1 MILIYEDYFRRKNHG
16 IQALVISGSDLLL
29 KTYKTEIMIAL
40 HLSSKGFQMN
50 SETITFP
57 VSIDTLKQCLNDDV
71 KIFKRKFSTIFTW
84 SDLGIMAY
92 SKDGNVA
99 ESITVALE
107 LEDYEF
113 SPKQIFG
120 GIFYFNNQ
128 DIVRYYKSHKQQ
140 HVKLFKGDRSGALV
154 VNDISAW
161 FSKEDDCISAIQ
173 INNYIPY
180 ERGAGLPEDKYIIK
194 PLNEDILIFEDF
206 GFKLSVIE
214 ELMYIKGLMEPVF
227 DLYEFADWYQ
237 AREIDIDEEGYE
249 PIAEVTQY
257 FKDLPIPKRLASEI
271 TDFYQDGG
279 NDIYM
284 NLSPFSGG
292 AVDYWDI
299 KTAIDAKQFPN
310 LKKVTL
316 CYATDEAYK
325 EFEQMGIEA
334 EWL

>member
-1 MILIYEDYFRRKNHG
+1 LSENYRTTKGKN
-16 IQALVISGSDLLL
+16 
-29 KTYKTEIMIAL
+29 T
-40 HLSSKGFQMN
+40 
-50 SETITFP
+50 
-57 VSIDTLKQCLNDDV
+57 
-71 KIFKRKFSTIFTW
+71 TIFTW
-84 SDLGIMAY
+84 DDLGILAY
-92 SKDGNVA
+92 SKDGELV

-107 LEDYEF
+107 LEDYDF
-113 SPKQIFG
+113 SAKQIFG

-161 FSKEDDCISAIQ
+161 FSVSSEKIEAIEISE
-173 INNYIPY
+173 YTPY
-180 ERGAGLPEDKYIIK
+180 VRGADIPKDKYNIK
-194 PLNEDILIFEDF
+194 PLDEEVLTFVDF
-206 GFKLSVIE
+206 GFKLSIIE
-214 ELMYIKGLMEPVF
+214 ELMYMKGLMKPVF
-227 DLYEFADWYQ
+227 DLYEFADWYK
-237 AREIDIDEEGYE
+237 ARDIDIDEEGYE

-284 NLSPFSGG
+284 NLCPFSGG
-292 AVDYWDI
+292 AVEYWDI

>member
-1 MILIYEDYFRRKNHG
+1 MIILY
-16 IQALVISGSDLLL
+16 
-29 KTYKTEIMIAL
+29 
-40 HLSSKGFQMN
+40 LSSKGFQIN
-50 SETITFP
+50 TVTIEFP

-71 KIFKRKFSTIFTW
+71 KMFKRKYNTIFTW

-99 ESITVALE
+99 ESITISLN
-107 LEDYEF
+107 LDTHNF
-113 SPKQIFG
+113 SPKQTFG
-120 GIFYFNNQ
+120 GIFYYNSQN
-128 DIVRYYKSHKQQ
+128 IVSYYKSHKQQ
-140 HVKLFKGDRSGALV
+140 HVKLFKGDDSGALV
-154 VNDISAW
+154 VNNISAW
-161 FSKEDDCISAIQ
+161 FSVRREQIEAIEISE
-173 INNYIPY
+173 YTPY
-180 ERGAGLPEDKYIIK
+180 VRGAGIPKDKYSIK
-194 PLNEDILIFEDF
+194 PLDEEVLTFVDF

-214 ELMYIKGLMEPVF
+214 ELMYMKELIQPVF
-227 DLYEFADWYQ
+227 DLYEFADWYK
-237 AREIDIDEEGYE
+237 ARDIDIDEEGYE

-284 NLSPFSGG
+284 NLCRFSGG
-292 AVDYWDI
+292 AVEYWDI
-299 KTAIDAKQFPN
+299 ETAIDAKQFPN

>member
-1 MILIYEDYFRRKNHG
+1 MI
-16 IQALVISGSDLLL
+16 V
-29 KTYKTEIMIAL
+29 L
-40 HLSSKGFQMN
+40 HLSSKGFQIN
-50 SETITFP
+50 SETIEFP
-57 VSIDTLKQCLNDDV
+57 ASLTQLKACLNDNHRIIEGKNTTV
-71 KIFKRKFSTIFTW
+71 FTW
-84 SDLGIMAY
+84 DDLGILAY
-92 SKDGNVA
+92 SKNGEVA

-107 LEDYEF
+107 LEAYEF
-113 SPKQIFG
+113 SPKQTFD

-128 DIVRYYKSHKQQ
+128 DIVGYYMSHKQQ

-154 VNDISAW
+154 ISEISAW
-161 FSKEDDCISAIQ
+161 FSVSSENINAIEISE
-173 INNYIPY
+173 YTPY
-180 ERGAGLPEDKYIIK
+180 VRGSGVPKDKYSIQ
-194 PLNEDILIFEDF
+194 PLEEEVLTFVDF

-214 ELMYIKGLMEPVF
+214 ELMYTKGLMDPIF

-237 AREIDIDEEGYE
+237 GREIDIDDEGYE
-249 PIAEVTQY
+249 TIAEVTQY

-299 KTAIDAKQFPN
+299 ETALDAKQFPN

-316 CYATDEAYK
+316 CYATEAAYN
-325 EFEQMGIEA
+325 EFEEMGIET

>member
-1 MILIYEDYFRRKNHG
+1 
-16 IQALVISGSDLLL
+16 
-29 KTYKTEIMIAL
+29 MIAL
-40 HLSSKGFQMN
+40 HLSSKGFQIN

-57 VSIDTLKQCLNDDV
+57 VSLTQLKTCLNENYRTTEGKKTTV
-71 KIFKRKFSTIFTW
+71 FTW
-84 SDLGIMAY
+84 DDLGLLAY
-92 SKDGNVA
+92 SKDGEMA
-99 ESITVALE
+99 YSITVALE

-113 SPKQIFG
+113 SPKQTFG

-161 FSKEDDCISAIQ
+161 FSVRSEKIEAIEISD
-173 INNYIPY
+173 YTPY
-180 ERGAGLPEDKYIIK
+180 VRGADIPKDKYNIK
-194 PLNEDILIFEDF
+194 PLDEEVLTFVDF
-206 GFKLSVIE
+206 GFKLSIIE
-214 ELMYIKGLMEPVF
+214 ELMYMKGLMKPVF
-227 DLYEFADWYQ
+227 DLYEFADWYK
-237 AREIDIDEEGYE
+237 ARDIDIDEEGYE

-284 NLSPFSGG
+284 NLCPFSGG
-292 AVDYWDI
+292 DVEYWDI

>member
-1 MILIYEDYFRRKNHG
+1 
-16 IQALVISGSDLLL
+16 
-29 KTYKTEIMIAL
+29 MIAL
-40 HLSSKGFQMN
+40 HLSSKGFQIN

-57 VSIDTLKQCLNDDV
+57 VSLTQLKACLNENYRTTEGKNTTV
-71 KIFKRKFSTIFTW
+71 FTW
-84 SDLGIMAY
+84 DDLGLLAY
-92 SKDGNVA
+92 SKDGEMA
-99 ESITVALE
+99 ESITVAIE
-107 LEDYEF
+107 LEDYAF

-154 VNDISAW
+154 VHDISAW
-161 FSKEDDCISAIQ
+161 FSVRSEKIEAIEIST
-173 INNYIPY
+173 YTPYVRGVGIPK
-180 ERGAGLPEDKYIIK
+180 DKYSIT
-194 PLNEDILIFEDF
+194 PLDKEVLTFVDF
-206 GFKLSVIE
+206 GFKLSIIE
-214 ELMYIKGLMEPVF
+214 ELMYMKGLMKPVF

-237 AREIDIDEEGYE
+237 AREIDIDDEGYE

-271 TDFYQDGG
+271 TNFYQDGG

-284 NLSPFSGG
+284 NLCPFSGG
-292 AVDYWDI
+292 AVEYWDI
-299 KTAIDAKQFPN
+299 KTAIDARQFPN